1 MRLRVLLP
9 SEPPN
14 LFCSQISLN
23 RGSAS
28 PFSPLFKAAFFLELV
43 FSRLT
48 RVIPS
53 PSGIVLDTGLGDCDM
68 QLTSYAKCLE
78 GKHFI
83 HYMYITNM
91 TYRRIHYNLQKIRW
105 NAFPKPF
112 FSVFYTIF
120 SGEEMG
126 CAFSR
131 YEGEIFIQYF
141 SGETWGKETTG
152 RSRRRWK
159 GSIKIYLQ
167 KIGGRVGLDWPGS
180 G

>member
-9 SEPPN
+9 SEPSN

-28 PFSPLFKAAFFLELV
+28 PFSPLFKAAFFLDLV
-43 FSRLT
+43 FSLLT

-53 PSGIVLDTGLGDCDM
+53 PSGIVLDTGLGDRDM
-68 QLTSYAKCLE
+68 QLTSCAKYLE

-91 TYRRIHYNLQKIRW
+91 TYRQTHYDLQNLGGTP
-105 NAFPKPF
+105 FPNLF
-112 FSVFYTIF
+112 FSVFYTILF
-120 SGEEMG
+120 GDEIG
-126 CAFSR
+126 CACSR

-141 SGETWGKETTG
+141 GGET
-152 RSRRRWK
+152 
-159 GSIKIYLQ
+159 
-167 KIGGRVGLDWPGS
+167 
-180 G
+180 